1 MAKSVSKQKIKEAEV
16 IEDTTK
22 VTQNVNEQENAQ
34 QQEQEDQQP
43 KVGWKDNL
51 DKKVSKY
58 RPAAIK
64 VGKIVLGVGAVALAG
79 VIVKKVFFK
88 PDTEITDEELMDIVK
103 QTLIGDDYES
113 LDSFSE

>member
-1 MAKSVSKQKIKEAEV
+1 MAKSVSKQQIKEAEV

-22 VTQNVNEQENAQ
+22 VTKDVNEQENAQ
-34 QQEQEDQQP
+34 QKEQEDQQT
-43 KVGWKDNL
+43 KVGWKDKL
-51 DKKVSKY
+51 DKKIAKH

-64 VGKIVLGVGAVALAG
+64 VGKVVLGIGAAALTG
-79 VIVKKVFFK
+79 VIVKKVFLK
-88 PDTEITDEELMDIVK
+88 PDTEITDGELIDIVE

>member
-1 MAKSVSKQKIKEAEV
+1 MAKSVSKRQIKEAEV
-16 IEDTTK
+16 IKDTTK
-22 VTQNVNEQENAQ
+22 VTQDVNEQENAQ
-34 QQEQEDQQP
+34 QQEQEAKQT

-51 DKKVSKY
+51 DKKVAKY

-64 VGKIVLGVGAVALAG
+64 VGKVALGIGAAALTG

-88 PDTEITDEELMDIVK
+88 KDTEITDGELIDVVG
-103 QTLIGDDYES
+103 QTLIGDDYET